1 MSRAATIILALV
13 LCAAV
18 YAGGFRPVFRG
29 EARKGTAT
37 TVHDTLVGPT
47 ITIKTGNKVYY
58 EENWRFAATVEW
70 GDGHALA
77 VLCYACLQLDY
88 DISPSGCLQA
98 ADWDGEY
105 FTFESEG
112 YENLMFRDEVDDS
125 VDFTV
130 YALDDNGMYDIA
142 TKRVCYVLAP

>member
-1 MSRAATIILALV
+1 MKNSLLIALCLIAYFSVAAFGNWQRWKPDTV
-13 LCAAV
+13 T
-18 YAGGFRPVFRG
+18 
-29 EARKGTAT
+29 GTT

-58 EENWRFAATVEW
+58 EESWRFAATVEW

-88 DISPSGCLQA
+88 NISPSGCLQA

-105 FTFESEG
+105 FTFEDDG
-112 YENLMFRDEVDDS
+112 YANLMFRDEVDDS